1 MLQWL
6 VRRFRALRTWLRV
19 RIGTLRGRWQ
29 RGTVRAP
36 EAILFPGP
44 FAALFAASDRWRYGL
59 YCPPGLDDATVAP
72 LFVLLHGCRQ
82 SALRFAVATGWTAH
96 AKRARVRLLCPEQR
110 RSANPFRCWNWFT
123 PAAQRGVG
131 EQTLVLAAIDDAIAR
146 VAVDRTM
153 VVVIGL
159 SAGGAMAALLAFHHP
174 ARLRAAI
181 AVAAPP
187 LLGPLNAQDPRDVMK
202 EGLRAAPELSVRN
215 LAPCAPLA
223 VIHGSADEIV
233 DPHCAEQLIEQVLA
247 THRNEDVT
255 HSAAGEAAIR
265 SVDYRSSS
273 GLVARRISIEGL
285 GHGWS
290 GGPGGHDYCEAG
302 GAPLVSLCA
311 QFLRDLDAS
320 AQQAPLDTSGNAS

>member
-6 VRRFRALRTWLRV
+6 VQRFRALRTWLRV
-19 RIGTLRGRWQ
+19 RVGTLRGRWQ
-29 RGTVRAP
+29 RGQVRAP
-36 EAILFPGP
+36 GAVLFPGP
-44 FAALFAASDRWRYGL
+44 FAALFASDRWRYGL
-59 YCPPGLDDATVAP
+59 YCPPGLDDKVAAP

-82 SALRFAVATGWTAH
+82 SALRFAVASGWTAH

-131 EQTLVLAAIDDAIAR
+131 EQALILAAIDDAIAR

-153 VVVIGL
+153 IVVIGL
-159 SAGGAMAALLAFHHP
+159 SAGGAMAALLAFHYP

-187 LLGPLNAQDPRDVMK
+187 LLGPLNTQDPRDVMK
-202 EGLRAAPELSVRN
+202 EGLRAPADLSVRH

-223 VIHGSADEIV
+223 VIHGTADEV
-233 DPHCAEQLIEQVLA
+233 VNPRCAEQLIEQALA
-247 THRNEDVT
+247 THRSEDVSLPAVSEEPN
-255 HSAAGEAAIR
+255 H
-265 SVDYRSSS
+265 SVDHRSN
-273 GLVARRISIEGL
+273 GRLFARRISIAGL
-285 GHGWS
+285 GHGWT

-302 GAPLVSLCA
+302 GAPLASLCA
-311 QFLRDLDAS
+311 QFLRDLDAP
-320 AQQAPLDTSGNAS
+320 ALQTPLTTSGNAG